1 MSALM
6 PVHGVPKK
14 PESLQN
20 NLLHQG
26 EVLMQTGNAQLVQA
40 VRYGGYDNSVRYR
53 VVMRRR
59 QK

>member
-26 EVLMQTGNAQLVQA
+26 EVFMQTGNAQLVQA
-40 VRYGGYDNSVRYR
+40 VRYGGSDNSIGCELA
-53 VVMRRR
+53 
-59 QK
+59 